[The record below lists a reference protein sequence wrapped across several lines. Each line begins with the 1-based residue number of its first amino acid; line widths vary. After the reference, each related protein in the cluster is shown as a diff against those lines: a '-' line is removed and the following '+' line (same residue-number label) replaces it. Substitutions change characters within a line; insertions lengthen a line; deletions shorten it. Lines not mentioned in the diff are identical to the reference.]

1 MVVNKRK
8 TIREIP
14 KILIVDDRDIERA
27 ILSKLLSKFKVEIHT
42 ADSGQAALSKLI
54 RHSYVL
60 VLLDIQM
67 PVMDGIETA
76 TLMRSNPLT
85 ENIPIIFLTAYDKDE
100 INMLQGYKVGA
111 IDYLFKPINEEILS
125 SKVNTFLRSYSFEKE
140 KEYEKILSELESK
153 NQKLKKARKEAIQM
167 LKNANKAKAEAQL
180 SQKKVEEQAEI
191 LIRYNKELEQFAYVA
206 THDLR
211 APIINLNAILGVF
224 KKRGFVTKENEEI
237 VKRMD
242 SSVERINTTL
252 NDLIQVVAYRK
263 TVKDETKE
271 IVFEE
276 LFTELKKDIGAQI
289 NDANAKISHNFNEAP
304 KINYIPGHLRSIFL
318 NLITNSIK
326 YHSGK
331 GVPVISVRSY
341 VENDYLCLSVKDNG
355 NGINET
361 QKEKVFGLF
370 QRLTTRGTG
379 KGMGLY
385 ITKSLVESMGG
396 NIDFTSKPGKG
407 TKFVVCL
414 KNLSTNKK

>member
-1 MVVNKRK
+1 MVANKKK

-27 ILSKLLSKFKVEIHT
+27 ILSKLLSKFNVEIHT

-54 RHSYVL
+54 RHNYAL

-167 LKNANKAKAEAQL
+167 LKDANKAKAEAQL
-180 SQKKVEEQAEI
+180 SQKKVEEQAQI
-191 LIRYNKELEQFAYVA
+191 LLRYNQELEQFAYVA

-211 APIINLNAILGVF
+211 APIIKLNASLGVF

-237 VKRMD
+237 VKRMAA
-242 SSVERINTTL
+242 SVERINTTL
-252 NDLIQVVAYRK
+252 NDLIQVVEYRK
-263 TVKDETKE
+263 TVKDEAKE

-276 LFTELKKDIGAQI
+276 LF
-289 NDANAKISHNFNEAP
+289 
-304 KINYIPGHLRSIFL
+304 
-318 NLITNSIK
+318 
-326 YHSGK
+326 
-331 GVPVISVRSY
+331 
-341 VENDYLCLSVKDNG
+341 
-355 NGINET
+355 
-361 QKEKVFGLF
+361 
-370 QRLTTRGTG
+370 
-379 KGMGLY
+379 
-385 ITKSLVESMGG
+385 
-396 NIDFTSKPGKG
+396 
-407 TKFVVCL
+407 
-414 KNLSTNKK
+414 

>member
-1 MVVNKRK
+1 MIKNKRK

-14 KILIVDDRDIERA
+14 KILIVDDRDIQRA

-100 INMLQGYKVGA
+100 IDMLQGYKVGA

-153 NQKLKKARKEAIQM
+153 NQKLKQARKEAVQM
-167 LKNANKAKAEAQL
+167 LKDANKAKAEAQL
-180 SQKKVEEQAEI
+180 SQKKVEEQAQI

-242 SSVERINTTL
+242 LSVERINTTL
-252 NDLIQVVAYRK
+252 HDLIQVVAYRK
-263 TVKDETKE
+263 TVKDDTRE

-276 LFTELKKDIGAQI
+276 LFMELKKDIEAQI
-289 NDANAKISHNFNEAP
+289 NDANARITHNFKEAP
-304 KINYIPGHLRSIFL
+304 KIEYIPGHLRSIFL

-331 GVPVISVRSY
+331 GVPVISVKTY

-355 NGINET
+355 IGINET
-361 QKEKVFGLF
+361 KKEKVFGLF
-370 QRLTTRGTG
+370 QRLSTRGTG

-396 NIDFTSKPGKG
+396 SIDFTSKPGKG
-407 TKFVVCL
+407 TEFVVCL
-414 KNLSTNKK
+414 KNLSICKK

>member
-1 MVVNKRK
+1 MGLNKRK
-8 TIREIP
+8 TVREIP
-14 KILIVDDRDIERA
+14 KILIVDDRDIERT

-42 ADSGQAALSKLI
+42 ANSGQAALSKLI

-76 TLMRSNPLT
+76 TIMRNNPLT
-85 ENIPIIFLTAYDKDE
+85 ENVPIIFLTAYDKDE

-111 IDYLFKPINEEILS
+111 IDYLFTPINEEILS
-125 SKVNTFLRSYSFEKE
+125 SKINTFLRSYSFEKE

-167 LKNANKAKAEAQL
+167 LKDANKAKAEAQL

-211 APIINLNAILGVF
+211 APIINLNAILGIF

-252 NDLIQVVAYRK
+252 HDLIQVVAYRK
-263 TVKDETKE
+263 TLKD
-271 IVFEE
+271 
-276 LFTELKKDIGAQI
+276 
-289 NDANAKISHNFNEAP
+289 
-304 KINYIPGHLRSIFL
+304 
-318 NLITNSIK
+318 
-326 YHSGK
+326 
-331 GVPVISVRSY
+331 
-341 VENDYLCLSVKDNG
+341 DNR
-355 NGINET
+355 E
-361 QKEKVFGLF
+361 
-370 QRLTTRGTG
+370 
-379 KGMGLY
+379 
-385 ITKSLVESMGG
+385 
-396 NIDFTSKPGKG
+396 IDF
-407 TKFVVCL
+407 
-414 KNLSTNKK
+414 